1 MCVGH
6 PKRHPCQHTSV
17 TYNHC
22 VAAHFDGATRV
33 TTPCHNTTY
42 AAPVDTESK
51 CTNQLCFFQELG
63 GSWICCKCGN
73 GPNYVGWC
81 SFDNPRTEVN
91 AITQQVEQV
100 TRCDHCCCWNCTP
113 YCKSTASHSI
123 TACHSNIEDTY
134 TLPLQRPRTREAQV
148 MAAHQ
153 SAVARQSTSIT
164 SRQSMAG
171 PLVRDIS
178 GSRWTIVRKAAHLAT
193 RRGSTRRNKDIV
205 M

>member
-1 MCVGH
+1 MKFSILILIEMCVGH

-42 AAPVDTESK
+42 AAPIDTESK

-81 SFDNPRTEVN
+81 TFDRPRTEVN
-91 AITQQVEQV
+91 AITQQVEQL

-113 YCKSTASHSI
+113 YCESTTNPAVITQPDVTEKLKGLTHYLFSDLGPRRLKSWWVIKARWF
-123 TACHSNIEDTY
+123 
-134 TLPLQRPRTREAQV
+134 LKAQ
-148 MAAHQ
+148 A
-153 SAVARQSTSIT
+153 
-164 SRQSMAG
+164 
-171 PLVRDIS
+171 P
-178 GSRWTIVRKAAHLAT
+178 
-193 RRGSTRRNKDIV
+193 
-205 M
+205 